1 MLASS
6 TLLTLADG
14 RLPAGGHAHSA
25 GLEEAVASGRIAS
38 TSDLVGFLA
47 GQLQTTGRV
56 DAALAALGCWASPSL
71 DDLFS
76 LQAQAIARSPSP
88 AQRRASRARG
98 RGLLRAAQAMW
109 APPAVTWLGQLSDR
123 CAGGPMYPIALGPV
137 AASVGLGPLE
147 AALVA
152 AQGSVSGPAWA
163 ATRLLGIDPFAVG
176 RCLAELAPAI
186 EQVASETSALTS
198 SPTLAEAIAE
208 LPSCAAVLVEIGAEA
223 HAAWEVRLFAS

>member
-1 MLASS
+1 VRASS

-38 TSDLVGFLA
+38 TSDMAAFLV

-56 DAALAALGCWASPSL
+56 DAALAAVSCWVSPSL

-88 AQRRASRARG
+88 AQRRASRAKG
-98 RGLLRAAQAMW
+98 RGLFRAAQAMW
-109 APPAVTWLGQLSDR
+109 APPAVAWLSQLSDR
-123 CAGGPMYPIALGPV
+123 CAGGPMYPIALGAV

-147 AALVA
+147 VALAA
-152 AQGSVSGPAWA
+152 AQSSVSGPAWA

-186 EQVASETSALTS
+186 EQVASEAGALTS
-198 SPTLAEAIAE
+198 APSLAEAIAE